1 MSTGILDPLLPT
13 ENLIR
18 LEQLKFR
25 VDPKNPDSV
34 VMSSSGD
41 VTISGLK
48 TAGSF
53 VELTIN
59 STTWTLVTVTNTVRN
74 HIWCQN
80 QSQVQMK
87 FNPAQASGY
96 VGIILEP
103 GQSANIDIQDDIPI
117 YFKSESGA
125 SNILGRLELA

>member
-1 MSTGILDPLLPT
+1 MANGILDPLLPT
-13 ENLIR
+13 TNINN

-25 VDPKNPDSV
+25 VDPKNSDSV
-34 VMSSSGD
+34 IVASSGD

-53 VELTIN
+53 IELTIN
-59 STTWTLVTVTNTVRN
+59 STTWTLVTVTNAARN

-96 VGIILEP
+96 VGTILEP

-125 SNILGRLELA
+125 TNILGRLELS